1 MVRQTQEEHKDLIL
15 ETVYQNSIQTLRLAD
30 PGRASEIATPKR
42 FRRITDSWTFSNPL
56 EGVAH

>member
-1 MVRQTQEEHKDLIL
+1 MIL
-15 ETVYQNSIQTLRLAD
+15 ETVYQNRIQTLRLAD